1 MKRLSQHPLIFFWKK
16 PEMKRHE
23 QKNAPE
29 PHIPGFELNALC
41 THTHISHIFSTH
53 RGARGVPRKRSLWSA
68 TAVAAAVVRGWFWR
82 WQRGNRG
89 DEAAGENGRYTHR
102 SLPPPGYR
110 RHDSPSLPHAK
121 SPFVALDGKLLFVR
135 RLRGEFSDDE
145 TRSFRTR
152 YDSDSRHLWER
163 VSYENTRGEP
173 GSIIC
178 YKPV

>member
-1 MKRLSQHPLIFFWKK
+1 
-16 PEMKRHE
+16 MKRHE
-23 QKNAPE
+23 QKMPQNPTYRVRTKRVVHTYAYL
-29 PHIPGFELNALC
+29 PHLFY
-41 THTHISHIFSTH
+41 
-53 RGARGVPRKRSLWSA
+53 ARGVPRKRSLWSA

-82 WQRGNRG
+82 WQRGSRG

-135 RLRGEFSDDE
+135 RLRGEFSDNE

-152 YDSDSRHLWER
+152 YDSDSRHLRER
-163 VSYENTRGEP
+163 VSYEYRGEL

-178 YKPV
+178 YKSVQ